1 MCGLIIG
8 EDTGRKLVSVN
19 SSPRILSLLHS
30 VFAGGGGGRRER
42 WPSLFYARDLASKQ
56 NKTKVNQKRARAPA
70 NTHNPPHTHNT
81 TQTHKRLHYATRA
94 SAVTTSHA
102 NLNSVQAR

>member
-30 VFAGGGGGRRER
+30 VFAGGGEEDENGNPR
-42 WPSLFYARDLASKQ
+42 SSM
-56 NKTKVNQKRARAPA
+56 RARPCLEAKQDKSESK
-70 NTHNPPHTHNT
+70 T
-81 TQTHKRLHYATRA
+81 RVRA
-94 SAVTTSHA
+94 S
-102 NLNSVQAR
+102 